1 MTTQEIDRYPHDW
14 HTRSRDTK
22 RSRQHGEKV
31 QCSLCGK
38 LHPWDHIETHHSSYQ
53 GENDRA
59 GVNIFPV
66 CGSKQDIG
74 TCHHLVH
81 QKGNWIKDKNIRHNR
96 NSPAIV
102 RQLQQG
108 YAGASSEDSP
118 WLGIVAAIGVASIG
132 WFIVNSF
139 MGSIK
144 PVKEAAITT
153 ETVNVRQCP
162 AVTCPKAGKPIA
174 KGAAVDILEEENGW
188 IRIGD
193 GAWIAKN
200 YTKVKD

>member
-1 MTTQEIDRYPHDW
+1 M
-14 HTRSRDTK
+14 
-22 RSRQHGEKV
+22 
-31 QCSLCGK
+31 
-38 LHPWDHIETHHSSYQ
+38 
-53 GENDRA
+53 
-59 GVNIFPV
+59 NIFPV